1 MDRIFEWLIK
11 LLFIVILAP
20 VLVGIAL
27 QLFVGLAT
35 AVLPWLILFAVI
47 AGVAAGL
54 SAGLVVRRRLLPPG
68 QGNPLPPGGSPLGPW
83 RTRRPS
89 GRRTWR

>member
-11 LLFIVILAP
+11 LLFLVILGP

-35 AVLPWLILFAVI
+35 AVLPWLIAFAVI

-54 SAGLVVRRRLLPPG
+54 GPTRLVPH
-68 QGNPLPPGGSPLGPW
+68 S
-83 RTRRPS
+83 
-89 GRRTWR
+89 